1 MLVYFDVLLGWK
13 EGRRE
18 KREKE
23 REIEREHGVKLTGS
37 PPTRH
42 SNCTNQ
48 PAFVPAAGSDPAAM
62 LLQRG
67 LNNSDRVS
75 ADDTSSSLCSVQ

>member
-1 MLVYFDVLLGWK
+1 MFFLDGK
-13 EGRRE
+13 RGEGRKGR
-18 KREKE
+18 KREIK
-23 REIEREHGVKLTGS
+23 REHGVKLTGS